1 MISRRKRTRPSS
13 GGGDHWICFSD
24 LMSSLVMMFI
34 MVMLFSM
41 YQYYNMFDQK
51 TEELLEQANL
61 LDSKQ
66 TELDTAQSELT
77 AAQKDLA
84 LKEALALAQQNTL
97 DELKQQLEQQQS
109 ELDSAQSA
117 LNTALV
123 NLDNQT
129 TKLNALVGV
138 RSQIISELSEALAN
152 ANLEANIDEETGDIT
167 FSSGIYF
174 DFGSAELK
182 QEGMDSLNEFIPLY
196 FNVLLT
202 DKYRD
207 YLSEVVIEG
216 HADTNGDYMTNLDLS
231 QRRAYAVLSYL
242 LSDSYPYLTSSQ
254 KETLRTITTANGR
267 SYSDPVYNDDGTVN
281 MDASRRVEFK
291 FRLKDTEMIDEMK
304 KLLESIGEESIAIG
318 TTETTSTDTTD
329 TTADTTV
336 DTTTD
341 TETVTSDSTDTTT
354 ATEDNP

>member
-336 DTTTD
+336 DTTT
-341 TETVTSDSTDTTT
+341 V
-354 ATEDNP
+354 TEDNP

>member
-1 MISRRKRTRPSS
+1 MISRRKRTRQGGE
-13 GGGDHWICFSD
+13 GGGHWICFSD
-24 LMSSLVMMFI
+24 LMSSLVMVFI

-41 YQYYNMFDQK
+41 YQYYDMFDTK
-51 TEELLEQANL
+51 TEELLKQSQL

-66 TELDTAQSELT
+66 AELDSAQAELT
-77 AAQKDLA
+77 AAEKNLA
-84 LKEALALAQQNTL
+84 LKEALALAQQSTL
-97 DELKQQLEQQQS
+97 DELKAQLAAQQS
-109 ELDSAQSA
+109 ELDVAQSA
-117 LNTALV
+117 LNSALA
-123 NLDNQT
+123 NLDDQT

-138 RSQIISELSEALAN
+138 RSQIIAELSDALAS

-182 QEGMDSLNEFIPLY
+182 AEGMSSLNEFIPLY

-202 DKYRD
+202 DKYRN

-242 LSDSYPYLTSSQ
+242 LSDGYPYLTSAQ
-254 KETLRTITTANGR
+254 KETLRSITTANGR
-267 SYSDPVYNDDGTVN
+267 SYSNPVYREDGTVD

-291 FRLKDTEMIDEMK
+291 FRLKDTEMISEMK
-304 KLLESIGEESIAIG
+304 KLLETMGQEYITIGGQEDGVAASPAP
-318 TTETTSTDTTD
+318 DA
-329 TTADTTV
+329 TAEPDMPG
-336 DTTTD
+336 
-341 TETVTSDSTDTTT
+341 EG
-354 ATEDNP
+354 E

>member
-329 TTADTTV
+329 TTGTTV

-341 TETVTSDSTDTTT
+341 AATGTTDSTDTTT
-354 ATEDNP
+354 VTEDNP

>member
-1 MISRRKRTRPSS
+1 MISRRKRTRASS

-61 LDSKQ
+61 LNSKQ
-66 TELDTAQSELT
+66 SELDIAQLELT

-138 RSQIISELSEALAN
+138 RSQIISELSSALAS

-182 QEGMDSLNEFIPLY
+182 PEGMDSLNEFIPLY

-202 DKYRD
+202 DKYRN

-254 KETLRTITTANGR
+254 KDTLRTITTANGR

-318 TTETTSTDTTD
+318 TTESNSTDATGTSD
-329 TTADTTV
+329 TI
-336 DTTTD
+336 DTTT
-341 TETVTSDSTDTTT
+341 V
-354 ATEDNP
+354 TEDNP

>member
-1 MISRRKRTRPSS
+1 MISRRKRTRQGGE
-13 GGGDHWICFSD
+13 GGGHWICFSD
-24 LMSSLVMMFI
+24 LMSSLVMVFI

-41 YQYYNMFDQK
+41 YQYYDMFDTK
-51 TEELLEQANL
+51 TEELLKQSQL

-66 TELDTAQSELT
+66 AELDSAQAELT
-77 AAQKDLA
+77 AAEKNLA
-84 LKEALALAQQNTL
+84 LKEALALAQQSTL
-97 DELKQQLEQQQS
+97 DELKAQLAAQQS
-109 ELDSAQSA
+109 ELDVAQSA
-117 LNTALV
+117 LNSALA
-123 NLDNQT
+123 NLDDQT

-138 RSQIISELSEALAN
+138 RSQIIAELSDALAS

-182 QEGMDSLNEFIPLY
+182 PEGMSSLNEFIPLY

-202 DKYRD
+202 DKYRN

-242 LSDSYPYLTSSQ
+242 LSDGYPYLTSAQ
-254 KETLRTITTANGR
+254 KETLRSITTANGR
-267 SYSDPVYNDDGTVN
+267 SYSNPVYREDGTVD

-291 FRLKDTEMIDEMK
+291 FRLKDTEMISEMK
-304 KLLESIGEESIAIG
+304 KLLETMGQEYITIGGQEDGVAASPAP
-318 TTETTSTDTTD
+318 DA
-329 TTADTTV
+329 TAEPDMPG
-336 DTTTD
+336 
-341 TETVTSDSTDTTT
+341 EG
-354 ATEDNP
+354 E

>member
-1 MISRRKRTRPSS
+1 MISRRKRTRQGGE
-13 GGGDHWICFSD
+13 GGGHWICFSD
-24 LMSSLVMMFI
+24 LMSSLVMVFI

-41 YQYYNMFDQK
+41 YQYYDMFDTK
-51 TEELLEQANL
+51 TEELLKQSQL

-66 TELDTAQSELT
+66 AELDSAQAELT
-77 AAQKDLA
+77 AAEKNLA
-84 LKEALALAQQNTL
+84 LKEALALAQQSTL
-97 DELKQQLEQQQS
+97 DELKAQLAAQQS
-109 ELDSAQSA
+109 ELDVAQNALNSA
-117 LNTALV
+117 LA
-123 NLDNQT
+123 NLDDQT

-138 RSQIISELSEALAN
+138 RSQIIAELSDALAS

-182 QEGMDSLNEFIPLY
+182 PEGMSSLNEFIPLY

-202 DKYRD
+202 DKYRN

-242 LSDSYPYLTSSQ
+242 LSDGYPYLTSAQ
-254 KETLRTITTANGR
+254 KETLRSITTANGR
-267 SYSDPVYNDDGTVN
+267 SYSNPVYREDGTVD

-291 FRLKDTEMIDEMK
+291 FRLKDTEMISEMK
-304 KLLESIGEESIAIG
+304 KLLETMGQEYITIGGQEGGAAASPAP
-318 TTETTSTDTTD
+318 DA
-329 TTADTTV
+329 TAEPDMPG
-336 DTTTD
+336 
-341 TETVTSDSTDTTT
+341 EG
-354 ATEDNP
+354 E

>member
-1 MISRRKRTRPSS
+1 MISRRKRTRASS

-61 LDSKQ
+61 LNSKQ
-66 TELDTAQSELT
+66 SELDTAQLELT

-138 RSQIISELSEALAN
+138 RSQIISELSSALAS

-182 QEGMDSLNEFIPLY
+182 PEGMDSLNEFIPLY

-202 DKYRD
+202 DKYRN

-254 KETLRTITTANGR
+254 KDTLRTITTANGR

-318 TTETTSTDTTD
+318 TTESNSTDATGTSD
-329 TTADTTV
+329 TI
-336 DTTTD
+336 DTTT
-341 TETVTSDSTDTTT
+341 V
-354 ATEDNP
+354 TEDNP

>member
-341 TETVTSDSTDTTT
+341 TTDTTT
-354 ATEDNP
+354 VTEDNP

>member
-329 TTADTTV
+329 TTTDTSV

-341 TETVTSDSTDTTT
+341 AAIGTTDSTDTTT
-354 ATEDNP
+354 VTEDNP

>member
-329 TTADTTV
+329 TTGTTV

-341 TETVTSDSTDTTT
+341 AATGTTDSTDTTT
-354 ATEDNP
+354 VAEDNP